1 MKKRRY
7 YLSGSRSVDFL
18 AKSRPHEVSLLLNP
32 NYTQGNSLPMVDILP
47 FRGVRYD
54 PAAAGAPLSAL
65 VAPPYDVISP
75 AEQDALYNLNPA
87 NVVRLILGREEDKYA
102 QAGRLFREWL
112 ASGTLKADEEPSLY
126 VYHQTFD
133 DPATGKAFPD
143 RIGLICLL
151 KLEEYSSGKVLPHE
165 KTLTAAKADRLELLR
180 ATEAQFESI
189 YGLYSDPDN
198 SVQSFLRE
206 YDDRET
212 VIERVDGAIGSSHR
226 IEKISDPSAHAIL
239 QDLLADTP
247 VFIADGH
254 HRYETALNYRR
265 EAGSPAADYIL
276 ITLTAFEDEGLL
288 VLPTHRLVK
297 NVPPEK
303 IAALPSAL
311 SVHFT
316 LTPSTPETVEAAIAA
331 KAELGQVAFGVVL
344 PPGEVH
350 LATLNAT
357 AAELP
362 GLVSGPG
369 SDAVKRLPVTLLGN
383 LILDQCL
390 GIDAAAVAAG
400 TNVSYK
406 RELTEAVAAVQ
417 DGTAQAAFLLGR
429 PTVNEIKAVSLA
441 GDVMPQKSTFFYP
454 KLLSGLVL
462 RDLTLD
468 DLAEAS
474 RPHAD

>member
-1 MKKRRY
+1 
-7 YLSGSRSVDFL
+7 
-18 AKSRPHEVSLLLNP
+18 
-32 NYTQGNSLPMVDILP
+32 MVDILP

-54 PAAAGAPLSAL
+54 PAAVGADLSAL

-75 AEQDALYNLNPA
+75 SEQDALYQKNPA

-112 ASGTLKADEEPSLY
+112 ASGTLKAEEEPSLY

-133 DPATGKAFPD
+133 DPATGEAFPD

-151 KLEEYSSGKVLPHE
+151 KLEEYSTGKVLPHE

-198 SVQSFLRE
+198 AVQSFLSE

-226 IEKISDPSAHAIL
+226 IERISDPSAHATL

-265 EAGSPAADYIL
+265 EVRASANLPTETPIAADYIL
-276 ITLTAFEDEGLL
+276 ITLTAFEDKGLL
-288 VLPTHRLVK
+288 VLPTHRLIK
-297 NVPPEK
+297 NVSPEK
-303 IAALPSAL
+303 IDALPSAL
-311 SVHFT
+311 AKHFT
-316 LTPSTPETVEAAIAA
+316 LTDSTPETIEAAIAA
-331 KAELGQVAFGVVL
+331 KAESGQVAFGVVL
-344 PPGEVH
+344 PLGQVQ
-350 LATLNAT
+350 LAALNAT

-369 SDAVKRLPVTLLGN
+369 SDAVKSLPVTLLGN
-383 LILDQCL
+383 LILNECL
-390 GIDAAAVAAG
+390 GIDSAAVAAG
-400 TNVSYK
+400 TNVSYE
-406 RELTEAVAAVQ
+406 RELSHSIAAVQ
-417 DGTAQAAFLLGR
+417 NGMAQAAFLLGR
-429 PTVNEIKAVSLA
+429 PTVQEIKDVSLA

-462 RDLTLD
+462 RDLKLD
-468 DLAEAS
+468 DSPEAS
-474 RPHAD
+474 QPHAG